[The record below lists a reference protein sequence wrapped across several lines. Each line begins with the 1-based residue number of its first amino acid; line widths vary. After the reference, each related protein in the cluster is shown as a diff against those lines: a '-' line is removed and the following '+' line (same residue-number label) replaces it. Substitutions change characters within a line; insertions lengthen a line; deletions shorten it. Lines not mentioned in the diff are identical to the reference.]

1 MTYSPKPV
9 EWNIGYQDG
18 LSATPKRYSG
28 IKGNGDSDNSAAF
41 YAYSEGYDLGTSQRN
56 IEASR
61 TPEELAEREKNEA
74 FYGGDQWATKKLLDT
89 LAERGS
95 RYGVFV
101 DNAVIAQSLKRVIRT
116 GKSWQSSSEDVKEAV
131 DFILSKLSRVVSGDP
146 EYADNWHD
154 IAGFA
159 KLVED
164 RINGKAQ

>member
-1 MTYSPKPV
+1 MVDSSKPV

-18 LSATPKRYSG
+18 LSGLPKRQSG

-41 YAYSEGYDLGTSQRN
+41 FAYSEGYAAALAITDGGKLANDL
-56 IEASR
+56 A
-61 TPEELAEREKNEA
+61 
-74 FYGGDQWATKKLLDT
+74 DT

-164 RINGKAQ
+164 RINGRAQ